1 MKTVCLTENIIND
14 MRNVG
19 KYTHDKIKLGMVQIN
34 NSFSGQNYLP
44 YSLGFLQGYSQ
55 RHHKDINKFEFL
67 LPIYK
72 RIPVKAAV
80 ERLLHADM
88 VFFSTYV
95 WNIRISLEIARQV
108 KQKRSNTIIVFG
120 GMQVPDIAEPF
131 LRNNPFVD
139 IVCHGEGEIP
149 FQNIL
154 ENCITADWEKV
165 SSISYINKNDKFI
178 QTSRC
183 ERISNLNTIP
193 SPYLGGIFDR
203 LMEMHPKEQW
213 IVLWETNRGCPFS
226 CSYCDWGA
234 ATHAKVYTY
243 DLERIFEEIDWFSD
257 RKIEFIYCCDANF
270 GILKRD
276 IEIVKY
282 VAENKKKYGYPKALS
297 VQNTKNSTERSY
309 KIQKILSDAGLNKGV
324 TLSLQSMNKD
334 TLKSVNRHNI
344 STNVFQKLQHK
355 FTADNVETYTD
366 IILALPEETYE
377 TFTDGVSSVI
387 ENGQHNRI
395 QFNNLSLLPNAEMGN
410 PEYQKKYDFV
420 VRETKIINIHG
431 SLDDTDEIYE
441 TQQLVVGTNTMP
453 TEDWVKARV
462 FSWMTS
468 FLHFD
473 KVLQIPLI
481 ILHTMFSIRFK
492 DLIQIFTEETTL
504 PIISEINKFFV
515 DKAFD
520 IQNGGAEYCES
531 KEWLNIWWPA
541 DELMLIKLCTKN
553 KLDLFYAEAEKEFE
567 WFLRKKGLYLPP
579 GLLHESVFYNKNL
592 MKLPFQKEDIS
603 VELSYN
609 IWEIYRAS
617 LKEKSASLKK
627 GNYNYLIDRSC
638 ITWSSWE
645 DWCRE
650 VIWYGNKKGAY
661 LYRSKQLIPYHEFQE
676 VSS

>member
-1 MKTVCLTENIIND
+1 MLTKNITD
-14 MRNVG
+14 GMRNFN
-19 KYTHDKIKLGMVQIN
+19 KNHETKKLGMVQIN

-44 YSLGFLQGYSQ
+44 YSLGFLQGYAQ
-55 RHHKDINKFEFL
+55 RHLKDIGKFEFL

-72 RIPVKAAV
+72 RIPVKVAV
-80 ERLLHADM
+80 ERLSDADM

-108 KQKRSNTIIVFG
+108 KQKRPETIIVFG
-120 GMQVPDIAEPF
+120 GMQVPNIVEPF

-139 IVCHGEGEIP
+139 VVCHGEGEIP
-149 FQNIL
+149 FLNIL
-154 ENCITADWEKV
+154 ENCTAGDWRNIP
-165 SSISYINKNDKFI
+165 SISFIDENDQLVQNK
-178 QTSRC
+178 RC

-193 SPYLGGIFDR
+193 SPYLAGVFDR
-203 LMEMHPKEQW
+203 LMETYSEEHW

-234 ATHAKVYTY
+234 ATHARVYTY
-243 DLERIFEEIDWFSD
+243 DIKRIFEEVDWFSD
-257 RKIEFIYCCDANF
+257 LRIEFIYCCDANF

-282 VAENKKKYGYPKALS
+282 VAANKKKYGYPKALS

-309 KIQKILSDAGLNKGV
+309 EIQKILSDAGLNKGV
-324 TLSLQSMNKD
+324 TLSLQSMNKA
-334 TLKSVNRHNI
+334 TLKSVNRQNI
-344 STNVFQKLQHK
+344 SISAFQELQHK
-355 FTADNVETYTD
+355 FTDDNVETYTD

-377 TFTDGVSSVI
+377 TFTEGVSYVI

-420 VRETKIINIHG
+420 VRETKIINVHG
-431 SLDDTDEIYE
+431 SLGETDEIYE
-441 TQQLVVGTNTMP
+441 TQHLVVGTNTMP
-453 TEDWVKARV
+453 LHDWVKARV

-473 KVLQIPLI
+473 KVLQIPLLV
-481 ILHTMFSIRFK
+481 LHTVCSIKFK
-492 DLIQIFTEETTL
+492 DLIEIFTKEATSPVL
-504 PIISEINKFFV
+504 SEINKFFV
-515 DKAFD
+515 DKALD

-531 KEWLNIWWPA
+531 KEWLDIWWPA
-541 DELMLIKLCTKN
+541 DELMLIKLCTEN
-553 KLDLFYAEAEKEFE
+553 KLDLFYAEAAKILERSLVKQ
-567 WFLRKKGLYLPP
+567 GLDMSSD
-579 GLLHESVFYNKNL
+579 LLHESVSYNRNL

-609 IWEIYRAS
+609 IWEMYRAS
-617 LKEKSASLKK
+617 LKGKSALLEK
-627 GNYNYLIDRSC
+627 GKYHYLIDRSSF
-638 ITWSSWE
+638 TWSSWE

-661 LYRSKQLIPYHEFQE
+661 LYRCKQLSPHHEFQT
-676 VSS
+676 V